1 MCLFSKKKIGID
13 LGTANTKVYMDG
25 EGVIIGEP
33 SVVATNVKTGEI
45 VAVGG
50 EAQKMIGRTPGSIV
64 ASRPMKNGVIAD
76 FDTTTAMLDY
86 FMDKVGKGFF
96 SKPSVLI
103 CVPGKGTEV
112 EERAV
117 IDAARS
123 AGAHEAYLIEEPFA
137 AAIGADL
144 PVNDPTGSMVI
155 DLGGGTTDIAV
166 ISLGGIVASR
176 TIRSAGD
183 AMDAAIITYIRNNHN
198 LLIGERTAESIKMEL
213 GSACPKAAEELGA
226 SEIRGRDLLTG
237 LPKTIAIS
245 AVSISE
251 AISDVIEDIINAV
264 KSTLED
270 TPPEISADVI
280 DRGIVLTGGGAL
292 LRNLDDVIS
301 EATDVPVFIA
311 DQPLDCVALGTGKAL
326 EHLELYRNQQKL

>member
-1 MCLFSKKKIGID
+1 MCLFSKKRIGID
-13 LGTANTKVYMDG
+13 LGTANTKVYVDG
-25 EGVIIGEP
+25 EGIVIGEP
-33 SVVATNVKTGEI
+33 SVVATNLKTGEI

-50 EAQKMIGRTPGSIV
+50 DAQKMIGRTPGSIV

-76 FDTTTAMLDY
+76 FDTTSAMLEY
-86 FMDKVGKGFF
+86 FMNKLSGRF

-112 EERAV
+112 EKRAV
-117 IDAARS
+117 IDAARM
-123 AGAHEAYLIEEPFA
+123 AGAREAYLIEEPFA

-144 PVNDPTGSMVI
+144 PVNEPTGSMVI
-155 DLGGGTTDIAV
+155 DLGGGTTDVAV

-176 TIRSAGD
+176 TIHAAGD
-183 AMDAAIITYIRNNHN
+183 AMDEAIIAYIRNEHN

-213 GSACPKAAEELGA
+213 GSACPKAAEELGS

-237 LPKTIAIS
+237 LPKTIEIS
-245 AVSISE
+245 AVELSK
-251 AISDVIEDIINAV
+251 AIAEVVNDIINAV
-264 KSTLED
+264 KGTLED
-270 TPPEISADVI
+270 TPPEIAADVI

-301 EATDVPVFIA
+301 DATDVPVFVA
-311 DQPLDCVALGTGKAL
+311 NQPLDCVALGTGKAL
-326 EHLELYRNQQKL
+326 ENMELFRKQQL